1 MALPFSLA
9 CDSVFYSLM
18 NENMNSNQ
26 ILLIDDDEELCEA
39 VSTYLGRHG
48 YQVKTALAPSI
59 AYKLILKNQPDLILL
74 DVMLPE
80 QDGFEVCKK
89 LVAETNIFGIIPI
102 IILTAR
108 GDVFDRIVGL
118 EMGASDYLPKPFEP
132 RELLARIR
140 STLRQTTLA
149 TKNQH
154 KQLKNTPPSKGLY
167 LNQQTQQVWLDGGLL
182 ELTAMEYALLALFY
196 KQPNSII
203 SRDQIMDHLRGTDAC
218 IYSRAIDALVKR
230 LRKKLG
236 DERQNPRF
244 IKTVWG
250 RGYEFI
256 GHV

>member
-1 MALPFSLA
+1 MSE
-9 CDSVFYSLM
+9 SK
-18 NENMNSNQ
+18 Q
-26 ILLIDDDEELCEA
+26 TILLIDDDEELCEA
-39 VSTYLGRHG
+39 VSTYLARHD

-59 AYKLILKNQPDLILL
+59 GYKLILENQPDLILL

-89 LVAETNIFGIIPI
+89 LVAETETFGTIPI
-102 IILTAR
+102 IMLTAR
-108 GDVFDRIVGL
+108 GDVFDRVVGL
-118 EMGASDYLPKPFEP
+118 EIGASDYLPKPFEP

-140 STLRQTTLA
+140 STLRQASLLN
-149 TKNQH
+149 KEQQ
-154 KQLKNTPPSKGLY
+154 KEVESVPKEGLY
-167 LNQQTQQVWLDGGLL
+167 VNLQSQQVWLDGVLL
-182 ELTAMEYALLALFY
+182 ELTAMEYALLTLFY
-196 KQPNSII
+196 SQPNTIF
-203 SRDQIMDHLRGTDAC
+203 SRDQVMDHLRGTDAS

-236 DERQNPRF
+236 DETQKPRF